1 MDDNKPLSFVY
12 DMLVHLT
19 KTFICS
25 NIRNVIKR
33 ILFEYI
39 IETNK
44 TGITNAME
52 MIDYMVAPIN
62 DYLYN
67 TVPIIFVK
75 NSVGIFQNYNDEME
89 NISMTV
95 AEVLN
100 NLLDLLVTSSP
111 IKIDP
116 YVLNIMKNNVN
127 QYFDTI
133 VYKIINNWNVL
144 VENIFIYNINQ
155 HRNILCLLALTQ
167 LN

>member
-1 MDDNKPLSFVY
+1 
-12 DMLVHLT
+12 MLIHNT
-19 KTFICS
+19 KVFICG
-25 NIRNVIKR
+25 NINNIIKR

-52 MIDYMVAPIN
+52 MIDYMVEPIK

-67 TVPIIFVK
+67 TVPSIFVR
-75 NSVGIFQNYNDEME
+75 NSVGIFKNYNDEME

-111 IKIDP
+111 VKIDS

-133 VYKIINNWNVL
+133 VYKIINNWNVV
-144 VENIFIYNINQ
+144 VENIFIFNINQ
-155 HRNILCLLALTQ
+155 HRNILCLIALTQ
-167 LN
+167 